1 MTVIAWPNP
10 TGVPVDLPRPIKR
23 PCDWGMESALAA
35 LETQLGTIE
44 AYNRL
49 CAAAVILRA
58 RIDAGDIKAQNP
70 IFACSV
76 KGESKA

>member
-1 MTVIAWPNP
+1 MAAEIKIWPKQGAPNECP
-10 TGVPVDLPRPIKR
+10 DPIVRPA
-23 PCDWGMESALAA
+23 DAGLALVADA

-49 CAAAVILRA
+49 VRMAAHFKA

-70 IFACSV
+70 IFARNI
-76 KGESKA
+76 KG